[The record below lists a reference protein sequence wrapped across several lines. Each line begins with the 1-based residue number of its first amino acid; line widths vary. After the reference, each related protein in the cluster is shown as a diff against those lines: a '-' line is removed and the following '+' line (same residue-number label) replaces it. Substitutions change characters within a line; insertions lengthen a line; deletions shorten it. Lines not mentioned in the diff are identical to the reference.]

1 MWRGCPSCQ
10 VSPLTVPSDGIGA
23 LRGWRGKSWGGLG
36 SLHRHA
42 SSVRFGMVSIR
53 VYMPKGHEDKRDME
67 SDLLDQNR
75 AARRALGTEH
85 DIHALSEKRRTQ
97 WYMRYT
103 TTTACSGH
111 VFPRP
116 PVRWWGTKG
125 KKGHAPTMFAIGH
138 LESLRL
144 SIRGIGLTCSR
155 KLCAEPSSRHLD
167 AQHRRSR
174 AEALSASVPGLGSD
188 GTIRRTTAE
197 SLQLTRRGQGTR
209 NRLLCPAMQHAISCL
224 PEEAGPHT
232 ALSVQRD

>member
-1 MWRGCPSCQ
+1 MP
-10 VSPLTVPSDGIGA
+10 VLSDSE
-23 LRGWRGKSWGGLG
+23 WS
-36 SLHRHA
+36 A
-42 SSVRFGMVSIR
+42 SGHICRR
-53 VYMPKGHEDKRDME
+53 VMRTKVTW
-67 SDLLDQNR
+67 NR
-75 AARRALGTEH
+75 IFWTRTELQEELSGTKH
-85 DIHALSEKRRTQ
+85 DIHVLSEKRRTQ
-97 WYMRYT
+97 WYMRDT

-125 KKGHAPTMFAIGH
+125 KKRHAPTMFALGH

-144 SIRGIGLTCSR
+144 SIRGIGLTCNR

-174 AEALSASVPGLGSD
+174 AEALSAGVPGLGSD

-209 NRLLCPAMQHAISCL
+209 NRCFAPQCNMPCPCL